1 MGILINGTWLMMS
14 FGGYTVTTQGIIIIQ
29 ETENPVVFKTLCHLD
44 VGQNLL
50 NLRVNPKIIGKR
62 RFILLKYDTPGFD
75 LSSLHST
82 G

>member
-29 ETENPVVFKTLCHLD
+29 ETENPVVFKTLCHLA